1 MALHAGDQITAIKG
15 KNEICHC
22 TGEGSSG
29 CQGLEGTGQARESAV
44 RYFVI
49 IIFSLFLLGYGDFEA
64 VPAGLHVFLSW
75 MQRRFVGR
83 SRLGATEVMLGGW
96 YGVSPPGKAY
106 RELPSQGF
114 GIQVMGAVMFSY

>member
-49 IIFSLFLLGYGDFEA
+49 IIFSLFCWGMEILRLFLLVCMCFS
-64 VPAGLHVFLSW
+64 AGC
-75 MQRRFVGR
+75 
-83 SRLGATEVMLGGW
+83 SRGL
-96 YGVSPPGKAY
+96 
-106 RELPSQGF
+106 
-114 GIQVMGAVMFSY
+114 